1 MRARRAWMKSRL
13 MQAIPFVLATA
24 IALSGTISAKTDAR
38 LAYPE
43 TRQVEQADDWHGTK
57 VPDPYRW
64 LESDPRV
71 SQEVAQWIAAEN
83 KVTQGW
89 LAQVPQREPIRK
101 RLTTLWNY
109 ERFSAPQWGGGH
121 WFFARNTGLQNQSEL
136 FMTDSLT
143 ATPVQVLDPNSW
155 STDGTI
161 ALAGYAA
168 SDDGRYLAYARS
180 VAGSDWTEWRVRDLQ
195 AGKDLDD
202 LIQWTKFTFA
212 SWTTDSKGFF
222 YSRYDA
228 PAKGEAF
235 QAVNRNQKLFY
246 HRLGTS
252 QSQDVL
258 VYARPDQPNWD
269 FGGQVTED
277 GRYLVISVR
286 KGTDPKNMLLYRDLN
301 EPYGAPVE
309 LIGTFDNEYDFLG
322 NDGTVFYFKT
332 DLDAPKGRLIGIDV
346 AQPETAKWRTIVP
359 EAAEAM
365 QGADMAG
372 DTFLVSYLK
381 DATSLVRQFKID
393 GTAVRDVALP
403 GIGSAYGFGGKRT
416 SKEVTYA
423 YVSFNSPPTVYRYDL
438 AGGNSSLW
446 KQPKVAFNPDDF
458 VVKQVFYESKD
469 KTKVPMFLVH
479 RRDLKLDGNRPTLLY
494 GYGGFKISMTPSFS
508 PARLAWLEMGGVFAM
523 PNLRGGGEYGEAW
536 HKAGTKAQ
544 KQNVF
549 DDFIAAAEWL
559 VKNGYTKPSRLAIS
573 GGSNGGLL
581 VGACV
586 TQRPDLFGATLPAV
600 GVMDMLR
607 FDQFTAGRYWV
618 DDYGSASDPA
628 TFPALLAYSP
638 YHNIKAGTK
647 YPPTLVTTA
656 DTDDRVI
663 PAHSFKFAAAMQKA
677 QGGDAPIL
685 IRIETSAGHG
695 GGKPTSKQIEEATD
709 QYAFL
714 VRTLGME
721 KEAKPPKAGRDG
733 V

>member
-1 MRARRAWMKSRL
+1 MRARRASLKNRLSR
-13 MQAIPFVLATA
+13 VLLFLLAAA
-24 IALSGTISAKTDAR
+24 IAAPGAIVAKTEA

-43 TRQVEQADDWHGTK
+43 TRRVEQVDDWLGPK

-64 LESDPRV
+64 LEQDPRV
-71 SQEVAQWIAAEN
+71 SQEVAQWISAEN

-89 LAQVPQREPIRK
+89 LAHVPQREPIKK

-109 ERFSAPQWGGGH
+109 ERFSAPFFTGGH
-121 WFFARNTGLQNQSEL
+121 WFFTQNTGLQNQSVL
-136 FMTDSLT
+136 FMTDSLG
-143 ATPVQVLDPNSW
+143 AAPQMVLDPNTW
-155 STDGTI
+155 SVDGTVAI
-161 ALAGYAA
+161 AGLAP

-180 VAGSDWTEWRVRDLQ
+180 VAGSDWTEWRVRDLS
-195 AGKDLDD
+195 AGKDLEE
-202 LIQWTKFTFA
+202 LIQWTKFTGA

-222 YSRYDA
+222 YSRYDE
-228 PAKGEAF
+228 PPKGAAF
-235 QAVNRNQKLFY
+235 QAVNRNQKLFF
-246 HRLGTS
+246 HRIGTL
-252 QSQDVL
+252 QAQDVL
-258 VYARPDQPNWD
+258 VYARPDQPDWD

-286 KGTDPKNMLLYRDLN
+286 KGTDPKNMVLYRDLN

-309 LIGTFDNEYDFLG
+309 LIKTFDNEYEYLG
-322 NDGTVFYFKT
+322 NDGTAFYFKT
-332 DLDAPKGRLIGIDV
+332 DLEAPKGRLIAIDL
-346 AQPETAKWRTIVP
+346 AHPDPGRWRTLVP

-365 QGADMAG
+365 QGVDMAG
-372 DTFLVSYLK
+372 DNFLVTYLK
-381 DATSLVRQFKID
+381 DATSVVRQFRTD
-393 GTAVRDVALP
+393 GSPVRDVALP
-403 GIGSAYGFGGKRT
+403 GIGSAFGFTGKRT
-416 SKEVTYA
+416 STEVTYA
-423 YVSFNSPPTVYRYDL
+423 YTSFNSPPTVYRYAVADGKS
-438 AGGNSSLW
+438 ALW
-446 KQPKVAFNPDDF
+446 KQAKLSFKPDDF

-469 KTKVPMFLVH
+469 KTKVPMFIVH
-479 RRDLKLDGNRPTLLY
+479 RRDLKMDGNRPTLLY
-494 GYGGFKISMTPSFS
+494 GYGGFKISMTPTFS

-536 HKAGTKAQ
+536 HKAGTKTQ

-549 DDFIAAAEWL
+549 DDFIAAAEYL
-559 VKNGYTKPSRLAIS
+559 VKSGITKPARLAIS

-663 PAHSFKFAAAMQKA
+663 PAHSFKFAAAMQK
-677 QGGDAPIL
+677 
-685 IRIETSAGHG
+685 
-695 GGKPTSKQIEEATD
+695 
-709 QYAFL
+709 
-714 VRTLGME
+714 
-721 KEAKPPKAGRDG
+721 
-733 V
+733 

>member
-1 MRARRAWMKSRL
+1 MRARRASMKNRL
-13 MQAIPFVLATA
+13 TLAVPFALAAA
-24 IALSGTISAKTDAR
+24 IALSGTIVAKTDTH
-38 LAYPE
+38 LAYPD
-43 TRQVEQADDWHGTK
+43 TRRVDQTDDWHGTK

-64 LESDPRV
+64 LEQDPRV

-89 LAQVPQREPIRK
+89 LAQVPQREPIKK

-109 ERFSAPQWGGGH
+109 ERFSAPSFTGGH
-121 WFFARNTGLQNQSEL
+121 WFFTQNTGLQNQSVL
-136 FMTDSLT
+136 FMTDSLG
-143 ATPVQVLDPNSW
+143 AAPVMVLDPNTW
-155 STDGTI
+155 SADGTV
-161 ALAGYAA
+161 ALAGLAP

-180 VAGSDWTEWRVRDLQ
+180 VAGSDWTEWRVRDLS
-195 AGKDLDD
+195 ASKDLDD
-202 LIQWTKFTFA
+202 LLQWTKFTGA

-222 YSRYDA
+222 YSRYDE
-228 PAKGEAF
+228 PPKGAAF

-246 HRLGTS
+246 HRLGTP

-258 VYARPDQPNWD
+258 VYARPDQPDWD

-277 GRYLVISVR
+277 GRYLVIAVR

-309 LIGTFDNEYDFLG
+309 LIKTFDNEYDFLG

-332 DLDAPKGRLIGIDV
+332 DLEAPKGCLIAIDLS
-346 AQPETAKWRTIVP
+346 QPDRAKWKALVP

-372 DTFLVSYLK
+372 DNFLVAYLK
-381 DATSLVRQFKID
+381 DATSLVRQFKTD
-393 GTAVRDVALP
+393 GTPVRDVSLP
-403 GIGSAYGFGGKRT
+403 GLGSAYGFNGKRNST
-416 SKEVTYA
+416 EVTYA
-423 YVSFNSPPTVYRYDL
+423 YASFNSPPTIYRYAVADGKS
-438 AGGNSSLW
+438 ALW
-446 KQPKVAFNPDDF
+446 KQAKLAFKPDDF

-469 KTKVPMFLVH
+469 KTKVPMFIVH
-479 RRDLKLDGNRPTLLY
+479 RRDLKMDGNRPTLLY
-494 GYGGFKISMTPSFS
+494 GYGGFKVSLTPSFS

-536 HKAGTKAQ
+536 HKAGTKTQ

-559 VKNGYTKPSRLAIS
+559 VKNGITRPSRLAIA

-628 TFPALLAYSP
+628 VFPALLAYSP

-685 IRIETSAGHG
+685 IRIETAAGHG

-721 KEAKPPKAGRDG
+721 KEAKVPKAGRDG
-733 V
+733 I

>member
-1 MRARRAWMKSRL
+1 MRARAMQSRL
-13 MQAIPFVLATA
+13 TQAVPFVLAAA
-24 IALSGTISAKTDAR
+24 IALSGTIAAKTDAH
-38 LAYPE
+38 LTYPD
-43 TRQVEQADDWHGTK
+43 TRRVDQVDDWHGTK

-64 LESDPRV
+64 LEQDPRV
-71 SQEVAQWIAAEN
+71 SQEVAQWIGAEN

-89 LAQVPQREPIRK
+89 LAQVPQREPIKK
-101 RLTTLWNY
+101 RLTALWNY
-109 ERFSAPQWGGGH
+109 ERFSAPAFTGGH
-121 WFFARNTGLQNQSEL
+121 WFFTQNTGLQNQSVL
-136 FMTDSLT
+136 FMTDALG
-143 ATPVQVLDPNSW
+143 AAPVMVLDPNTW
-155 STDGTI
+155 SADGTV
-161 ALAGYAA
+161 ALAGLAA

-180 VAGSDWTEWRVRDLQ
+180 VAGSDWSEWRVRDLQ

-202 LIQWTKFTFA
+202 LVQWTKFTA
-212 SWTTDSKGFF
+212 AAWTHDSTGFF

-235 QAVNRNQKLFY
+235 QAVNRNQKLFF
-246 HRLGTS
+246 HRLGAP

-258 VYARPDQPNWD
+258 VYARPDQPDWD

-277 GRYLVISVR
+277 GRYLVIAVR
-286 KGTDPKNMLLYRDLN
+286 KGTDPKNMVLYRDLN

-309 LIGTFDNEYDFLG
+309 LIKTFDNEYEYLG

-332 DLDAPKGRLIGIDV
+332 DLEAPKGRLIAIDL
-346 AQPETAKWRTIVP
+346 AGPEREHWRTIVP
-359 EAAEAM
+359 ETAEAM
-365 QGADMAG
+365 QQADMAG
-372 DTFLVSYLK
+372 DAFLVSYLK
-381 DATSLVRQFKID
+381 DATSLIRQIKTD
-393 GTAVRDVALP
+393 GTAVRDVSLP
-403 GIGSAYGFGGKRT
+403 GLGSAYGFSGRRT
-416 SKEVTYA
+416 STEVTYSWT
-423 YVSFNSPPTVYRYDL
+423 SFNAPATIYRYDL
-438 AGGNSSLW
+438 AGGKSALW

-469 KTKVPMFLVH
+469 KTKVPMFIVH
-479 RRDLKLDGNRPTLLY
+479 RRDLKMDGNRPTLLY
-494 GYGGFKISMTPSFS
+494 GYGGFKISMTPNFS

-536 HKAGTKAQ
+536 HHAGTKTQ

-559 VKNGYTKPSRLAIS
+559 VKNGITKPSRLAIS

-581 VGACV
+581 VGATM
-586 TQRPDLFGATLPAV
+586 TQRPDLFGAAMPAV

-638 YHNIKAGTK
+638 YHNIKPGTK
-647 YPPTLVTTA
+647 YPPTFITTA

-677 QGGDAPIL
+677 QAGDAPIL

-695 GGKPTSKQIEEATD
+695 GGKPTSKQIEETTD
-709 QYAFL
+709 QYSFL

-721 KEAKPPKAGRDG
+721 KDTKIPKAGRDG

>member
-1 MRARRAWMKSRL
+1 MRARRASNQSRL
-13 MQAIPFVLATA
+13 TQAVLFVLA
-24 IALSGTISAKTDAR
+24 IAASGTIAAR
-38 LAYPE
+38 TETHLAYPD
-43 TRQVEQADDWHGTK
+43 TRKVDQVDDWHGTR

-64 LESDPRV
+64 LEQDPRV
-71 SQEVAQWIAAEN
+71 SQEVAQWITAEN

-89 LAQVPQREPIRK
+89 LSAVPQREPIKK

-109 ERFSAPQWGGGH
+109 ERFSSPSFNGGH
-121 WFFARNTGLQNQSEL
+121 WFFTKNTGLQNQSVL
-136 FMTDSLT
+136 FMTDSLGG
-143 ATPVQVLDPNSW
+143 APVMVLDPNTW
-155 STDGTI
+155 SADGTV
-161 ALAGYAA
+161 ALAGLAP

-180 VAGSDWTEWRVRDLQ
+180 VAGSDWTEWRVRDLSG
-195 AGKDLDD
+195 AKDLDD
-202 LIQWTKFTFA
+202 LIQWTKFTAA

-222 YSRYDA
+222 YSRYDE
-228 PAKGEAF
+228 PPKGAAF
-235 QAVNRNQKLFY
+235 QAVNRNQKMFY
-246 HRLGTS
+246 HRLGTP

-258 VYARPDQPNWD
+258 VYARPDQPDWD
-269 FGGQVTED
+269 FAGQVTED
-277 GRYLVISVR
+277 GRFLVISIR
-286 KGTDPKNMLLYRDLN
+286 KGTDPKNMVLYRDLG

-309 LIGTFDNEYDFLG
+309 LIKTFDNEYEYVG
-322 NDGTVFYFKT
+322 NDEKVFYFKT
-332 DLDAPKGRLIGIDV
+332 DLDAPKGRIISIDL
-346 AQPETAKWRTIVP
+346 AQPEQAKWRTLVP
-359 EAAEAM
+359 ETAEAM
-365 QGADMAG
+365 QGVDMAG
-372 DTFLVSYLK
+372 DNFLVAYLK
-381 DATSLVRQFKID
+381 DATSLVRQFKTD
-393 GTAVRDVALP
+393 GTAVREVALP
-403 GIGSAYGFGGKRT
+403 GIGSAFGFSGKRT
-416 SKEVTYA
+416 STEVTYS
-423 YVSFNSPPTVYRYDL
+423 YTSFNTPPTIYRYAVADGKS
-438 AGGNSSLW
+438 ALW
-446 KQPKVAFNPDDF
+446 KQAKLSFNPDDF

-469 KTKVPMFLVH
+469 KTKVPMFIVH
-479 RRDLKLDGNRPTLLY
+479 RRDLKMDGNRPTLLY
-494 GYGGFKISMTPSFS
+494 GYGGFKISMTPTFS

-536 HKAGTKAQ
+536 HKAGTKTQ

-559 VKNGYTKPSRLAIS
+559 VKNGITKPARLAIS

-618 DDYGSASDPA
+618 DDYGSASDPT

-638 YHNIKAGTK
+638 YHNIKPGTK

-677 QGGDAPIL
+677 QSGDAPIL

-721 KEAKPPKAGRDG
+721 KEAKTPKAGRDG
-733 V
+733 I